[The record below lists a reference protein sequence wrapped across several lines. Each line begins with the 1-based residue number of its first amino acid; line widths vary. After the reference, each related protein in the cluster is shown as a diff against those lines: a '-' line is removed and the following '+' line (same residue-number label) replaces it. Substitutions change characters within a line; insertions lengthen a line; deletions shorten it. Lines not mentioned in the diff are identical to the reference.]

1 MAYILTVIAS
11 AIAII
16 AYLIY
21 YFDLKKSRIIPNRLS
36 WIVWSMAIS
45 LETLT
50 YGAVSDDAIKSYY
63 FVVSSLCCIMITI
76 SIWSVSDWNSSGR
89 AKKSTLAFYSLS
101 FIVWPLI
108 QMPLITHLVLLIAI
122 PVTFIPTFK
131 SSIKNYRN
139 ENSAAWFLW
148 SISDLIIIITICMR
162 LKTFE
167 ELPYAIVEFLC
178 HFTVFAIILVKH
190 TRQSKNLISR
200 KFNIAKWY
208 IQKNLWLAFFSLRE
222 HVKQ

>member
-1 MAYILTVIAS
+1 MMAYILTVIAS

-21 YFDLKKSRIIPNRLS
+21 YLDLKKSRIIPNRLS

-122 PVTFIPTFK
+122 PVTFKIG
-131 SSIKNYRN
+131 R
-139 ENSAAWFLW
+139 A
-148 SISDLIIIITICMR
+148 
-162 LKTFE
+162 
-167 ELPYAIVEFLC
+167 
-178 HFTVFAIILVKH
+178 
-190 TRQSKNLISR
+190 
-200 KFNIAKWY
+200 
-208 IQKNLWLAFFSLRE
+208 
-222 HVKQ
+222 HV